1 MTQIK
6 LRKLIGKIIS
16 KLLIKLGIVS
26 SILKK
31 CKKGELIISI
41 YFHNPSEKIVSGLI
55 RWFLNKEF
63 YFLSADEL
71 VDIIINKKL
80 FPPNSLFL
88 SIDDGW
94 KENINNIF
102 NNKISQEI
110 PMTLFTT
117 IKPILNNGGFW
128 WSYIDQ
134 GIKKGIDLKNKNVL
148 KKIPNQERE
157 EEVKKAMSFI
167 SIENES
173 INESEL
179 LKISAQRNITI
190 GSHTY
195 SHPILTKCDE
205 KTLDFEIG
213 RSKLMI
219 ENILKNEVKFFA
231 YPNGCYSSREI
242 NKVKKFKYK
251 AAFTTQ
257 PNYIDTN
264 TISDPFQ
271 IPRFEISDDASFEE
285 NICRATGIWYKL
297 KLSKRDNA

>member
-1 MTQIK
+1 MTVIK
-6 LRKLIGKIIS
+6 LRKLIGKLIS

-41 YFHNPSEKIVSGLI
+41 YFHNPSEKMFSEII
-55 RWFLNKEF
+55 RWFFSKGF
-63 YFLSADEL
+63 YFISADEL
-71 VDIIINKKL
+71 VDIIRSKKQ
-80 FPPNSLFL
+80 FPINSLFL

-94 KENINNIF
+94 KENMSNIF
-102 NNKISQEI
+102 YNKEAQEI
-110 PMTLFTT
+110 PIALFTT
-117 IKPILNNGGFW
+117 MKPIINNEGFW

-134 GIKKGIDLKNKNVL
+134 GIRKGIDLKNKNVL
-148 KKIPNQERE
+148 KKVQNQERE
-157 EEVKKAMSFI
+157 EEVKKAMFFT

-179 LKISAQRNITI
+179 LKISAQNNITI

-205 KTLDFEIG
+205 KTLDLEIG
-213 RSKLMI
+213 ESKIMI
-219 ENILKNEVKFFA
+219 ENILNKKITFFA
-231 YPNGCYSSREI
+231 YPNGCYRSREI
-242 NKVKKFKYK
+242 KKVKSFNYK

-257 PNYIDTN
+257 PDYIKTN
-264 TISDPFQ
+264 GITDPYE